1 VIDIDEAR
9 AGELAEQLGE
19 KGLALDER
27 GMPLTCRR

>member
-9 AGELAEQLGE
+9 AGEIAEQLGE

-27 GMPLTCRR
+27 ACP